1 MLTHAISR
9 LLLAGLIF
17 ALITGVMIRPAGA
30 QNATTWTSQE
40 SKEGIFV
47 QACDRF
53 DLTTNYAVART
64 FHLTKNYADGRT
76 YERSTV
82 TFAGTID
89 NRDASFL
96 GMFGS
101 AQPGKSYTYDGHF
114 TRTVDSNQRSDVI
127 SDLVL
132 RFEVGT
138 PGMFTVSIPEVGFK
152 IGDSPTSVIQAI
164 VPYTLQMDLCGLFG
178 SA

>member
-1 MLTHAISR
+1 MLTRTISR
-9 LLLAGLIF
+9 LLLAGLTM

-30 QNATTWTSQE
+30 QNAITWTSQE

-47 QACDRF
+47 QSCDSF
-53 DLTTNYAVART
+53 DLSTNYAVKRT
-64 FHLTKNYADGRT
+64 FHIVKSYADGRVF
-76 YERSTV
+76 ERSTV

-89 NRDASFL
+89 SRDASFL

-101 AQPGKSYTYDGHF
+101 AKASKSYRYDGHL
-114 TRTVDSNQRSDVI
+114 TRTVDYNHRSDVI

-138 PGMFTVSIPEVGFK
+138 PGMFTVSIPQVGFK
-152 IGDSPTSVIQAI
+152 LGASPTSVIQAI

>member
-1 MLTHAISR
+1 MLTRTISR

-40 SKEGIFV
+40 SKEGRFV
-47 QACDRF
+47 QACDGF

-64 FHLTKNYADGRT
+64 FHVIKNFADGRT
-76 YERSTV
+76 TERSNV
-82 TFAGTID
+82 TFVGTID
-89 NRDASFL
+89 NRDPSFL

-101 AQPGKSYTYDGHF
+101 AKPGKSYTYDGHL
-114 TRTVDSNQRSDVI
+114 TRTVDSDQRSDVI

-152 IGDSPTSVIQAI
+152 LAASPTSVIQAI
-164 VPYTLQMDLCGLFG
+164 VPYTLHMDLCGLFG